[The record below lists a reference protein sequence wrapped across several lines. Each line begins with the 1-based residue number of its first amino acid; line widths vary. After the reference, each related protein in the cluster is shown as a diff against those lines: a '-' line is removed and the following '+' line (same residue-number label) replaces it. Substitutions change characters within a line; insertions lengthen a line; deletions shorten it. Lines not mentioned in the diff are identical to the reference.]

1 MTAALPAA
9 WQAHHAGLDFL
20 ATVDVQ
26 ITTATTIT
34 GPCVCCDGDT
44 AVLRV
49 YGQPAPNVL
58 FPVECEEVCAECGPW
73 IVSLA
78 LEQQDVLSRRPI
90 QVEVQAGMA

>member
-1 MTAALPAA
+1 MTTTALPAP

-20 ATVDVQ
+20 TTVDVH

-34 GPCVCCDGDT
+34 GPCACCDEEP

-49 YGQPAPNVL
+49 YGQPAPSVL
-58 FPVECEEVCAECGPW
+58 FPVECEETCAGCGPW

-78 LEQQDVLSRRPI
+78 LEQQDVLARRPI
-90 QVEVQAGMA
+90 QVEIQATP